1 MPLIRINNQQRNRKK
16 TDKSKKV
23 QQFLRFTS
31 DSAVK
36 YYLSLLDKTE
46 SNFAPFIYKQNSY
59 MRITSELT
67 ETLKI
72 FILNPSLDK
81 EKMQYI
87 PTNKQLRSVIYCVT
101 LATAN
106 STQKV
111 TSDRAMPEAQMAS
124 IPWKMRSYIIFMKVV
139 PLVLLSSNYVVTLFC
154 KYNNRYYWHS

>member
-1 MPLIRINNQQRNRKK
+1 
-16 TDKSKKV
+16 
-23 QQFLRFTS
+23 
-31 DSAVK
+31 
-36 YYLSLLDKTE
+36 
-46 SNFAPFIYKQNSY
+46 
-59 MRITSELT
+59 MRITGELT

-87 PTNKQLRSVIYCVT
+87 PTNKQLQSVIYCVT

-111 TSDRAMPEAQMAS
+111 TSDRAIPEAQMAS

-139 PLVLLSSNYVVTLFC
+139 PLVLLSSNYVVTLLFC
-154 KYNNRYYWHS
+154 KYNNHYYCHS

>member
-1 MPLIRINNQQRNRKK
+1 MTHKPKE
-16 TDKSKKV
+16 V
-23 QQFLRFTS
+23 QQFIRFTS
-31 DSAVK
+31 SSDSAMK
-36 YYLSLLDKTE
+36 YYLSLPDKTE

-111 TSDRAMPEAQMAS
+111 TSDRAIPEAQMAS
-124 IPWKMRSYIIFMKVV
+124 IPWKTRSYIIFMKVV
-139 PLVLLSSNYVVTLFC
+139 PLVSLSSNYVVTLFS
-154 KYNNRYYWHS
+154 KYNNHYDCHS